1 MGIQRQ
7 ETLIHWNFFLSIEE
21 DLDRLGRFVDFSAN
35 EESFSIE
42 IARLFLA
49 ASAEVDVVLK
59 QLCKAMNPNSEASS
73 INAYQSELLTALPN
87 FKEFE
92 VILPRYGLTLKPW
105 TDWKSTHPP
114 FWWQDHNKVKHHRH
128 EHFEKANLKNCL
140 NSIAALYVCVLYL
153 YQQQASEGELL
164 QLPKLFN
171 VADRFFG
178 GTQMGRYGHSFKYNL
193 L

>member
-7 ETLIHWNFFLSIEE
+7 VTLIHWNFFLSIEE

-35 EESFSIE
+35 DEAFSIE

-49 ASAEVDVVLK
+49 ASGEVDVVLK
-59 QLCKAMNPNSEASS
+59 QLCKAINQASTASS
-73 INAYQSELLTALPN
+73 INAYQAEIIPALQK
-87 FKEFE
+87 FKKFE
-92 VILPRYGLTLKPW
+92 VTVPRYGLTLMPW
-105 TDWKSTHPP
+105 TDWGDNHPP

-128 EHFEKANLKNCL
+128 EYFEKANLKNCL
-140 NSIAALYVCVLYL
+140 NSIAALYVSVLYL

-171 VADRFFG
+171 VADRYFD